1 MDWSRVRREQLVR
14 THGFES
20 IGNLGPP
27 RPREYQAGKKRKHKR
42 LIRESQAASAP
53 GSPSRCTCQKPEGFK
68 GQHKKSCPLRQ
79 ERSLGPTEP
88 QVRASRPK
96 LVHPPSV
103 SIRDE
108 QKIST
113 ARPSVLVAGRD
124 KMLIRQA
131 EAERALQRGLSTQ
144 RLLVSIG
151 DYEIR
156 VVRSAT
162 PLVYRN
168 SVPVPKA
175 EAEWV
180 LREVAEDLLRL
191 VKFAVD
197 GGDASHRGIS
207 GEQKP

>member
-1 MDWSRVRREQLVR
+1 
-14 THGFES
+14 
-20 IGNLGPP
+20 
-27 RPREYQAGKKRKHKR
+27 
-42 LIRESQAASAP
+42 
-53 GSPSRCTCQKPEGFK
+53 
-68 GQHKKSCPLRQ
+68 
-79 ERSLGPTEP
+79 
-88 QVRASRPK
+88 
-96 LVHPPSV
+96 VHPPSV